1 MSLMSKSLTGV
12 LVVGVAVLV
21 AVGFMRPN
29 DALESG
35 EKAPTFSAAGSD
47 GKNHTLASLTAKGPA
62 FLYFIKDGCPVN
74 AEAVVYMNRLADAYK
89 GKATFVGVIN
99 TDKSGYERW
108 NKTYKSPI
116 TVLYD
121 PDMKI
126 IRSYKANASPWVIEV
141 SKDGT
146 IGQVW
151 KGYSSKALGEIG
163 SKLASAGGV
172 RPVNIDLKGAP
183 GSMTFG

>member
-1 MSLMSKSLTGV
+1 MGV

-35 EKAPTFSAAGSD
+35 EKAPTFSAPGSD
-47 GKNHTLASLTAKGPA
+47 GKTHTLASLTAKGPA

-99 TDKSGYERW
+99 ADKSGYERW
-108 NKTYKSPI
+108 NKTYKSPMP
-116 TVLYD
+116 VLLD
-121 PDMKI
+121 PDLKI
-126 IRSYKANASPWVIEV
+126 IRSYKASASPWVVEV
-141 SKDGT
+141 TKDGT

-151 KGYSSKALGEIG
+151 KGYSSKSLGEIG
-163 SKLASAGGV
+163 TKLASAAGV
-172 RPVNIDLKGAP
+172 KPAQVDLKGAP